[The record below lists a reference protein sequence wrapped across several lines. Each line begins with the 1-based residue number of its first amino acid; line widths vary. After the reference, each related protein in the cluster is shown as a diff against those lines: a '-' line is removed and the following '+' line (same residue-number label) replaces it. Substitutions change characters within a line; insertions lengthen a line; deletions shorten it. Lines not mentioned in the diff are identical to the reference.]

1 MWDKPGGGR
10 AEGGCRTQDGAVLGF
25 ARNVARAP
33 PPHRRASAWGAFGAG
48 ASVFKMIPPEGFSG
62 VQPGVF
68 HASEEPALPPG
79 GPDAP
84 DTPDAP
90 CHPADLDRAELGVGA
105 PESPSPSPVAGS
117 LGRRRGGLG
126 GRPTCRMTQCPLS
139 AATSRAFSAT
149 TSCPCPS
156 DTLWSF
162 PLSMVNP
169 SFFPKGEKDGECGGG
184 R

>member
-1 MWDKPGGGR
+1 MAWRCLWDKPGGGR

-68 HASEEPALPPG
+68 LASEEPALPPG

-84 DTPDAP
+84 DAPDAP
-90 CHPADLDRAELGVGA
+90 CHPADLDGAELGVGA

-126 GRPTCRMTQCPLS
+126 GAPYLQNDPVPALRGHVQSVLGHHLLS
-139 AATSRAFSAT
+139 LPQRHIMEL
-149 TSCPCPS
+149 P
-156 DTLWSF
+156 
-162 PLSMVNP
+162 VI
-169 SFFPKGEKDGECGGG
+169 DGEPQFLP
-184 R
+184 